1 MAPIPLFMIPAVIGL
16 VVGLYIMIK
25 KRLYS
30 QALMLLGSLVGIACG
45 IAGILKLVDDLSE
58 NDIVGAILTGI
69 GVLTVLAV
77 GVLIK
82 ITSPKDVTANN

>member
-1 MAPIPLFMIPAVIGL
+1 
-16 VVGLYIMIK
+16 
-25 KRLYS
+25 
-30 QALMLLGSLVGIACG
+30 MLLGSLVGIACG